1 MDVIHDLI
9 QMPALAGSVVTDGM
23 FDGVHLGHHHILQ
36 KVVQESRKL
45 GFPSVLVTYW
55 PHPRHI
61 LSNNQDKLQLLTSLN
76 EKIELIS
83 KQGIDYLLVLPF
95 THNFAQKTHEEFV
108 REILVEKLHT
118 KKLIIG
124 YDHRFGKDRQGDI
137 NYLKTAGDLYGFSI
151 QQIGKQ
157 EVEQIA
163 VSATKIRYAL
173 KNHLVES
180 ASHFLGRPYSLLG
193 KVVEGDK
200 RGRTI
205 GFPTANLDPD
215 DPNKL
220 IPADGVYATRVWIEN
235 VPYSSMTN
243 IGVRPTVDGKSHKI
257 ETHIIDF
264 DGDLYGKIIRL
275 EFISP
280 IREEIKFSGLV
291 ELKEQLGHDQEMALK
306 LLF

>member
-1 MDVIHDLI
+1 MQVIHELS
-9 QMPALAGSVVTDGM
+9 QMPALIGSVVTDGM
-23 FDGVHLGHHHILQ
+23 FDGVHLGHHQILQ
-36 KVVQESRKL
+36 KVVQESKKL
-45 GFPSVLVTYW
+45 GLPSVLLTYW

-61 LSNNQDKLQLLTSLN
+61 LSSNQEKLQILTSLN
-76 EKIELIS
+76 EKIELIAC
-83 KQGIDYLLVLPF
+83 QGIDYLLVLPF
-95 THNFAQKTHEEFV
+95 TIKFAKITHEEFV
-108 REILVEKLHT
+108 SQILIEKLHT

-124 YDHRFGKDRQGDI
+124 YDHRFGKDRLGDI
-137 NYLKTAGDLYGFSI
+137 EYLKTAGELYGFSI

-220 IPADGVYATRVWIEN
+220 IPADGVYATRAWVDK

-243 IGVRPTVDGKSHKI
+243 IGIRPTVDGKSHKI

-264 DGDLYGKIIRL
+264 EGDLYGKTIRL

-280 IREEIKFSGLV
+280 IREEMKFSGLV
-291 ELKEQLGHDQEMALK
+291 ELKEQLVHDQEMALK